1 MHALQ
6 TDVRVTSK
14 CGVDRLQGSDLTWSV
29 PCRELVD
36 RQERSSSCSLY
47 YSGPNSAP
55 NKIDSSGGICVK
67 AHGRNSESPEAVE
80 RKTPNNLCQSVSVG
94 CSPATFCSALSSV
107 DCSLLTM
114 SHVPNLCLPPS
125 LADVLFTQLLMH
137 ADL

>member
-14 CGVDRLQGSDLTWSV
+14 CDVDRLQGSDLTWSV
-29 PCRELVD
+29 SSRELVD
-36 RQERSSSCSLY
+36 RQGRSSSCSLY

-55 NKIDSSGGICVK
+55 NKIDSSGGICVE
-67 AHGRNSESPEAVE
+67 AHGRNSESPGAVE
-80 RKTPNNLCQSVSVG
+80 RKTPNTCVSVSVG

-114 SHVPNLCLPPS
+114 SMCRICVS
-125 LADVLFTQLLMH
+125 LRRS
-137 ADL
+137 